1 MLLGNTKFEYCER
14 WKYSNLFGL
23 SSKCYMLQPLEK
35 KRNNVNNTSNNRS
48 QKINS
53 FINEAKRE
61 QINSTALRGRD
72 KERLFP
78 IVQLGMTT
86 LEHVIHSI

>member
-1 MLLGNTKFEYCER
+1 VKDGNIQIYLVCHQNVICYNL
-14 WKYSNLFGL
+14 WK
-23 SSKCYMLQPLEK
+23 K